1 MNRQAIRGY
10 WLMRLYGFPKDRLH
24 ILDGG
29 IEAWRRAGQPTTTE
43 LPEADLADGLRTPVA
58 LGERDDALIATY
70 DEVLA
75 WSRESTGEPAPRGT
89 ARPGSSTS
97 GRRASTSARTCGP
110 SAAATSRAPGSAA
123 SWTC

>member
-10 WLMRLYGFPKDRLH
+10 WLMRLYGFPRVRLH

-43 LPEADLADGLRTPVA
+43 LPEADLADGLRKPVV

-75 WSRESTGEPAPRGT
+75 WSREATAGRPAA
-89 ARPGSSTS
+89 ARRGSSTS
-97 GRRASTSARTCGP
+97 GRRGSTSARTCGR